1 MRVPVVGRA
10 QTLPVLATSSP
21 GGYVCDIDAGVELF
35 DLRLRPLQKVVKP
48 VKGIVAPFLVDDDH
62 LAVVITRRKTRQLA
76 LVRRADV
83 SRLASVHANGA
94 LIERPPQDE
103 VDARRL
109 ATFRSIL
116 GTLRQGRL
124 LDLGAGHGAFSLIAA
139 ELGWT
144 VTAVDAR
151 TTRMPMTEGVEWVEA
166 DVRDYDPSGF
176 DCIALLGLLYHLE
189 LDAQLDLLRR
199 CAGTTLI
206 LDTHH
211 ALVPQVSERGYDGRL
226 YQEPGSTDDERRG
239 IATASWG
246 NPQSFWATRDSL
258 IRMLNDTGHPVV
270 LALEPQ
276 ITPDRTFYLC
286 P

>member
-1 MRVPVVGRA
+1 MRLPVVDRA
-10 QTLPVLATSSP
+10 PTLPVLATSTP
-21 GGYVCDIDAGVELF
+21 GGYVCDIDAGGSLY
-35 DLRLRPLQKVVKP
+35 DLRLRPIQKLNRPSRGV
-48 VKGIVAPFLVDDDH
+48 VAPFLVDDDH
-62 LAVVITRRKTRQLA
+62 VAVIVTRRGTRQLA
-76 LVRRADV
+76 VVRRADIT
-83 SRLASVHANGA
+83 RLASAQGSGA
-94 LIERPPQDE
+94 PAERPAQDE
-103 VDARRL
+103 IDARRL

-116 GTLRQGRL
+116 GSLPPGRL

-139 ELGWT
+139 ELGWS

-151 TTRMPMTEGVEWVEA
+151 TARMPMTEGIEWVEA

-189 LDAQLDLLRR
+189 LEAQLGLLRR

-211 ALVPQVSERGYDGRL
+211 ALLPEVSLGGYNGRL
-226 YQEPGSTDDERRG
+226 YREPGTSEEERRD

-246 NPQSFWATRDSL
+246 NPESFWPTRESL
-258 IRMLNDTGHPVV
+258 VTMLHDAGHPVV